1 MAEAFG
7 RYGLYFPT
15 MHILITGGT
24 GFLGRYVAR
33 MLLERGHQV
42 RLMGRDFTESSALI
56 AAGAVPVHAD
66 LRDHAA
72 VISACA
78 GADAVVHAGALSA
91 PWGPRRDFLA
101 VNLGGTAAVIAGCRR
116 HAVSRLVV
124 VSSPAVVF
132 SGRDHHN
139 TTEAAPY
146 PRRPSSIYAHSKR
159 LAEELVRAA
168 PDVPAVILRP
178 KAIFGPGDR
187 ALLPG
192 IVAAARA
199 GRLPQIGHGRN
210 LVDITYVENVAHAIT
225 LALTANAAVG
235 RTYHITNGE
244 HVPLWDLIRELLR
257 RLDIPAHLPPVPLSL
272 MLAAA
277 AAMEVRA
284 ALTGREPLLT
294 RYSVAILA
302 RTQTYDISAAR
313 RDLGYVPLISVDA
326 GVAKTLNHV
335 V

>member
-1 MAEAFG
+1 
-7 RYGLYFPT
+7 

-24 GFLGRYVAR
+24 GFLGRHVAR
-33 MLLERGHQV
+33 LLLNLGHQV
-42 RLMGRDFTESSALI
+42 RLMGRDFTESSDLI
-56 AAGAVPVHAD
+56 AAGAVPLRAD

-72 VISACA
+72 VILACA

-101 VNLGGTAAVIAGCRR
+101 INLGGTAAVIAGCRR
-116 HAVSRLVV
+116 HAISRLVV

-132 SGRDHHN
+132 TGRDHHN
-139 TTEAAPY
+139 TTESAPY

-187 ALLPG
+187 ALLPR

-210 LVDITYVENVAHAIT
+210 LVDVTYVENVAHAIN
-225 LALTANAAVG
+225 LALTADAAIG
-235 RTYHITNGE
+235 RTYHITNDE
-244 HVPLWDLIRELLR
+244 HVPLWDLIREVLR
-257 RLDIPAHLPPVPLSL
+257 RLGLPVRLRTVPLSV
-272 MLAAA
+272 MLAVAT
-277 AAMEVRA
+277 AMESRA
-284 ALTGREPLLT
+284 AITGHEPLLT

-313 RDLGYVPLISVDA
+313 RDLGYAPLVSVEA

>member
-1 MAEAFG
+1 
-7 RYGLYFPT
+7 

-101 VNLGGTAAVIAGCRR
+101 MNLGGTAAVIAGCRR
-116 HAVSRLVV
+116 HAIARLVV

-187 ALLPG
+187 ALLPR